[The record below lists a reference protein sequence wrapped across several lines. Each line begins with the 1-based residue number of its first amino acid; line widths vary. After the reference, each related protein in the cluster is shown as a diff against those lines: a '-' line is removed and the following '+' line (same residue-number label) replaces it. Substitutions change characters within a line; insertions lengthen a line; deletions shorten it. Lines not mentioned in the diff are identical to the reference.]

1 MIRFSKLCPMA
12 ALAALAGCATIP
24 DGPSVAVM
32 PGTSKSF
39 EQFREDDAVCRMYA
53 DQSIGKSAQKAA
65 SDSAVSSAAVG
76 TAIGA
81 AAGALIGAATGDPGA
96 GAAIGAGGGLI
107 VGSAY
112 GYDAY
117 GRSGTTV
124 QDRYDIA
131 YMQCMYA
138 KGNQVPMSSYGSYE
152 LQQPPVSTYTPPPPP
167 AGTPPPPPPAG
178 TPPPPPPDAAQ

>member
-1 MIRFSKLCPMA
+1 MTRSSKLFSLS
-12 ALAALAGCATIP
+12 ALAALSACATIP
-24 DGPSVAVM
+24 EGPSVAVM
-32 PGTSKSF
+32 PGSTKSF

-53 DQSIGKSAQKAA
+53 DQAIGKSAQASA
-65 SDSAVSSAAVG
+65 SDSAVSSAAVT

-81 AAGALIGAATGDPGA
+81 AAGALIGAATGDAGA

-112 GYDAY
+112 GYDTY

-138 KGNQVPMSSYGSYE
+138 KGNQVPMSSYGSYGSYE
-152 LQQPPVSTYTPPPPP
+152 LQQAPTTTYTPPPPP
-167 AGTPPPPPPAG
+167 AGS
-178 TPPPPPPDAAQ
+178 PPPPPPDAPQ

>member
-1 MIRFSKLCPMA
+1 MIQSSRIFSLG
-12 ALAALAGCATIP
+12 ALAALTGCATVP

-39 EQFREDDAVCRMYA
+39 EHFREDDAVCRMYA
-53 DQSIGKSAQKAA
+53 DQSIGKSAQQSA
-65 SDSAVSSAAVG
+65 SDSAVSSAAVT

-138 KGNQVPMSSYGSYE
+138 KGNQVPMSGYGSYE
-152 LQQPPVSTYTPPPPP
+152 PPQAPADTYTPPPPP
-167 AGTPPPPPPAG
+167 AGA
-178 TPPPPPPDAAQ
+178 PPPPPPDAPQ

>member
-1 MIRFSKLCPMA
+1 MIRTSKIFPLA

-24 DGPSVAVM
+24 EGPSVAVM
-32 PGTSKSF
+32 PGTTKSF

-53 DQSIGKSAQKAA
+53 DQSIGKSAQASA
-65 SDSAVSSAAVG
+65 SDSAISSAAVG
-76 TAIGA
+76 TALGA

-112 GYDAY
+112 GYDTY

-138 KGNQVPMSSYGSYE
+138 KGNQVPMSGYGNYE
-152 LQQPPVSTYTPPPPP
+152 LPQAPESTYTPPPPP
-167 AGTPPPPPPAG
+167 AGSPPPPPAG
-178 TPPPPPPDAAQ
+178 SPPPPPPGAPQ

>member
-1 MIRFSKLCPMA
+1 MSPSSRAFSLT

-32 PGTSKSF
+32 PGTTKSF
-39 EQFREDDAVCRMYA
+39 EQFRDDDAVCRMYA
-53 DQSIGKSAQKAA
+53 DQSIGKSAQASA
-65 SDSAVSSAAVG
+65 SDSAVSSAAVT

-138 KGNQVPMSSYGSYE
+138 KGNQVPMSGYGSYE
-152 LQQPPVSTYTPPPPP
+152 GSYQPPPAPPSTYTPPPPP
-167 AGTPPPPPPAG
+167 AGTPPPPPP
-178 TPPPPPPDAAQ
+178 DAPR